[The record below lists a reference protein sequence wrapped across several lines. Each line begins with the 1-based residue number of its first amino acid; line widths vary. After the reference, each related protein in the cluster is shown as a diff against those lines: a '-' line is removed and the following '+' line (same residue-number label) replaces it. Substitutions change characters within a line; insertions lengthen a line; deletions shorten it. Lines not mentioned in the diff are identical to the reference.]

1 MRWKSLV
8 RRRRSTGKSYRR
20 RSEGD
25 GGEGKDKEDG
35 EGRIYV
41 RDIMPKLTITSPYIH
56 SKVDSNTFTMDNP
69 MPEPVFVN
77 LIRSPGIDSQPDG
90 PVRKPYLSHRAAR
103 LHRLSESIAGLP
115 KRLQIRAQSRP

>member
-8 RRRRSTGKSYRR
+8 RRRRRTGKSYRR

-41 RDIMPKLTITSPYIH
+41 RDIMPELTITSPFIH

-69 MPEPVFVN
+69 MPEST
-77 LIRSPGIDSQPDG
+77 LALCQSP
-90 PVRKPYLSHRAAR
+90 
-103 LHRLSESIAGLP
+103 
-115 KRLQIRAQSRP
+115 QSRTLDLALCPYQFGC